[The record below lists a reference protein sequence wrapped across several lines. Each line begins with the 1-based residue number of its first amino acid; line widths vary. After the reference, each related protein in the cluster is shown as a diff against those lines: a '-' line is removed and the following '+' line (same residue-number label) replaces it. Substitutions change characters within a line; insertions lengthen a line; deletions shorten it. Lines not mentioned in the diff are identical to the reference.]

1 MILIIRLK
9 EDWPNNGA
17 IQRASMETVNLTVS
31 GMICGACVKHVEK
44 AINSIVGVDKVEV
57 DLVSG
62 VVKVEGKLS
71 QQVNQIIAALEEDGY
86 PAKVRS
92 SELSEMKSGS
102 CSSGGSCCSH

>member
-71 QQVNQIIAALEEDGY
+71 QQVNQMAI
-86 PAKVRS
+86 PQ
-92 SELSEMKSGS
+92 KSDQAN
-102 CSSGGSCCSH
+102 